1 MDDKV
6 RTFPQSQVHC
16 ANQSMRWLISLSR
29 VSAHST
35 VKCTSLSSCSWL
47 NHPLHSSNIQNAALL
62 GLICIYIFT
71 KSMLTIYLFV
81 KYILSYVTEVK
92 VILSNRSCVTNEF
105 LENFNFVSHQFQ
117 FVIVEDSLK
126 FPSRNKLCTFTHSL
140 QPALNF
146 FQLDLSVSSIFY
158 QFLLPLVNFI
168 CTNKQ
173 LANVNITS
181 LLSKKYA
188 FPHSGGFY

>member
-1 MDDKV
+1 MLHSKLAG
-6 RTFPQSQVHC
+6 TFCCIISIWPFINAILL
-16 ANQSMRWLISLSR
+16 ANITKYSYRIFQNKNIES
-29 VSAHST
+29 
-35 VKCTSLSSCSWL
+35 
-47 NHPLHSSNIQNAALL
+47 PLHSSNIQNAALL

-92 VILSNRSCVTNEF
+92 VILSIRSCVTNEF